1 MNAHIGDKDY
11 GETDLMKN
19 EAHLCQMQERL
30 MQMDSFFGD
39 SQGATGI
46 HGENTANTT
55 LVHWQSGMK

>member
-1 MNAHIGDKDY
+1 MNAHIGDKDD
-11 GETDLMKN
+11 ETGLMKN